1 MGWKGKGAGQWERKR
16 PQEQYCRVAG
26 LPPQGRHTTAHGW
39 GNKTTV
45 TKMWWDSS
53 HNWGKQWV
61 GKNFSVEVDRELEEE
76 VVLSVM
82 VQLRHMGL
90 LYGGR

>member
-1 MGWKGKGAGQWERKR
+1 MRWKRKASGQSEQKR

-26 LPPQGRHTTAHGW
+26 LPPQGRHTATHGW

-53 HNWGKQWV
+53 HNWGKQWT
-61 GKNFSVEVDRELEEE
+61 GKNPSVQVNREEE
-76 VVLSVM
+76 DEAVLSVT
-82 VQLRHMGL
+82 VQLRHTGV